1 MGLNAEF
8 NRPVAGLQLRLEGL
22 NVVFLEL
29 RVIKKKFRKISSLSP
44 IYRVP
49 ILKVGLVKSQKPE
62 ENIQCC
68 TL

>member
-29 RVIKKKFRKISSLSP
+29 RVIKIVPKNFQSESHLQSP
-44 IYRVP
+44 N
-49 ILKVGLVKSQKPE
+49 PE
-62 ENIQCC
+62 GRTCKEPK
-68 TL
+68 T

>member
-29 RVIKKKFRKISSLSP
+29 RVIKNSSKSP

-49 ILKVGLVKSQKPE
+49 ILKVGLVKSQKPD
-62 ENIQCC
+62 ENTQCR

>member
-29 RVIKKKFRKISSLSP
+29 RVIKNSSKKISSLSP

-49 ILKVGLVKSQKPE
+49 ILKVGLVKSQKPD
-62 ENIQCC
+62 ENTQCR